1 MDNEN
6 KWEYDYSSQD
16 KNESGDTGY
25 PNVGS
30 SGMNTA
36 NQYND
41 PQPEPETAYTA
52 PQTDNGAGGATP
64 PVHPVQPQDAQP
76 PKKKKKFNGK
86 RVARSAVALV
96 LAAAMGFAGGFVG
109 AKFGGSGKV
118 VIQQVAPSSTA
129 DSASGSDSSITAASS
144 SGTGLNT
151 EQVADLVSPSV
162 VVITT
167 EQVVYSQ
174 WSWYGQNQ
182 VESGAGSGVIISSD
196 GYILTC
202 AHVVDG
208 ASTITVTIGD
218 KDYTATLVGE
228 DTTSDIAVIKIDA
241 DGLTPATVGNSDSL
255 KVGQSVMAVGNPLGE
270 LGGTVTGGMISALN
284 RSVTIQG
291 SSSVNTMSLIQM
303 DASVSPGN
311 SGGGLFNMNGELI
324 GLVNAKSSSSDAE
337 GLGFAIPINDAIQVA
352 QDLLENGYVSG
363 RPYMGITYIAV
374 TDAQTAAQLNV
385 NAYGVYVVDV
395 VQGGPADKAGLK
407 AGDRIVS
414 IDGTEIAQK
423 DDLGTLMQQHTAG
436 DTLSITVA
444 RDGQMQTVSLTLGKK
459 NASNT
464 AAQRSANN

>member
-41 PQPEPETAYTA
+41 PQPESETAYTA

-144 SGTGLNT
+144 TGTGLNT

-311 SGGGLFNMNGELI
+311 SGGGLFNMNGELVGI
-324 GLVNAKSSSSDAE
+324 VNAKSSSSDAE
-337 GLGFAIPINDAIQVA
+337 GLGFAIPINDAIKVA
-352 QDLLENGYVSG
+352 QELLENGYVTG
-363 RPYMGITYIAV
+363 RPYLGITYLAV
-374 TDAQTAAQLNV
+374 TDAQTASQLGV
-385 NAYGVYVVDV
+385 NAYGVYVVEV
-395 VQGGPADKAGLK
+395 VKGGPAEKAGLQ

-414 IDGTEIAQK
+414 VDGTEIASK
-423 DDLGTLMQQHTAG
+423 DDLGTLMQKHAAG
-436 DTLSITVA
+436 DTLSITIA
-444 RDGQMQTVSLTLGKK
+444 RDGQMQTVNVTLGEKT
-459 NASNT
+459 ASN
-464 AAQRSANN
+464 S